1 MHHFSSLLFR
11 RAIASIASDSP
22 RCSPYD
28 HSPAYNP
35 RRCRLIHILRSHPHS
50 YSPGFVVIGILRT
63 TGFFDPFYC
72 IHYLRL
78 LPLTPLPCFC
88 SVSDLTNFI
97 RYFHVVTSRRR
108 SHDLG
113 FLGSRSSSFIPF
125 ISLPTYLPY
134 LHISISSPRLQMK
147 RRRAVQPSCHYY
159 LLYFLLPRY
168 PYSIQVKVLYPR
180 PSCEL
185 SLLVWLTVRWM
196 DGRYGGTRG

>member
-1 MHHFSSLLFR
+1 MDSLFLASSVPRVFLILF
-11 RAIASIASDSP
+11 IAYI
-22 RCSPYD
+22 
-28 HSPAYNP
+28 
-35 RRCRLIHILRSHPHS
+35 
-50 YSPGFVVIGILRT
+50 T
-63 TGFFDPFYC
+63 FDCF
-72 IHYLRL
+72 
-78 LPLTPLPCFC
+78 PLPPCPAFY

-113 FLGSRSSSFIPF
+113 SLGSRSSSFIPF

-147 RRRAVQPSCHYY
+147 RRRRAVRPSCHYY

-180 PSCEL
+180 PSCGL
-185 SLLVWLTVRWM
+185 SLLV
-196 DGRYGGTRG
+196 